1 MSPGRRPACHPSGL
15 FLVGAGYG
23 LEQCGFAREPFIS
36 SNIYLGSDM
45 LYFTYSP
52 GEHAWTEKNT
62 HEAMHGNSEFALEQ
76 FLSDHNGNGA

>member
-1 MSPGRRPACHPSGL
+1 VRRQPGTRGEGEALQAQMRNVAGTEAACHPSGL
-15 FLVGAGYG
+15 VLVGAGYG

-52 GEHAWTEKNT
+52 GEHA
-62 HEAMHGNSEFALEQ
+62 
-76 FLSDHNGNGA
+76 